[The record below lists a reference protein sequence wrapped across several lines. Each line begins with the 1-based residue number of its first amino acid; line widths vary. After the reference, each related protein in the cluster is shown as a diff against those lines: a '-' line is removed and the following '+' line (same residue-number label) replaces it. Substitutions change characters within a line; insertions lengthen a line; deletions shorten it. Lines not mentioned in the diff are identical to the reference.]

1 MVQFYA
7 LSVFINFVAGLVLV
21 FESKEDK
28 PASISKISEIVKQ
41 KSVMFTMGIL
51 ALVVGILK
59 ILSPTAGDIPVVGDI
74 VPALTSLLV
83 GGVLLIDFFK
93 SGSELTSETVDRIHG
108 IFQQNRK
115 YIGMAAIVTAFLHF
129 LMPGVPIL

>member
-7 LSVFINFVAGLVLV
+7 LSVLINFLAGLVLV
-21 FESKEDK
+21 FESKEDR
-28 PASISKISEIVKQ
+28 PASITKIIEIVQQ

-51 ALVVGILK
+51 ALVVGVLK
-59 ILSPTAGDIPVVGDI
+59 ILTPTAGDVPVVGDI
-74 VPALTSLLV
+74 IPAITGLLV

-93 SGSELTSETVDRIHG
+93 TSSELNSETVDRIHG

-115 YIGMAAIVTAFLHF
+115 YVGMAAIITAFLHF